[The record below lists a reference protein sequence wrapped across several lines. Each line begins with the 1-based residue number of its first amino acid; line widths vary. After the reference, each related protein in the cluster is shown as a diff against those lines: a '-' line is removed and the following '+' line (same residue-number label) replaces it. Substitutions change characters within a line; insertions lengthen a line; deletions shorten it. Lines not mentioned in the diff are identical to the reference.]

1 MKTKNT
7 LAVVLIAIT
16 CLLSLSCEP
25 VVERA
30 REEFGGRNLAGTWYV
45 NGDPNQRAE
54 IVSTRGGLEA
64 RNEKGDSSRLTVERD
79 GDIRALDWEG
89 GLRGDVSRDRIEWS
103 NRSTWTRE
111 PSRR

>member
-1 MKTKNT
+1 
-7 LAVVLIAIT
+7 
-16 CLLSLSCEP
+16 
-25 VVERA
+25 
-30 REEFGGRNLAGTWYV
+30 V